1 MGARTLRIGTRA
13 SALALWQANL
23 VAGLI
28 RAQSGAPAVEL
39 VHIKTEGDMRTD
51 VPLWAVDGRA
61 FFTKEIDRALLANE
75 IDVAVHSLKDL
86 STTLENGVDLVAIV
100 ERQDPR
106 DALLVAPRLL
116 AAAPAGAAGTA
127 SANAASTGRAS
138 QGSASSLVDLPRGAR
153 VGTSSLRRRAF
164 LARLRPDIVPVEL
177 RGNVPTRI
185 EKLQRGDYDAIILAS
200 AGLGR
205 LGLEQHITARLPI
218 EDVTPAVSQGA
229 IGCCSRASDA
239 EAARWMKP
247 LDDHAARLATTAE
260 RALLRR
266 IEGGCQIPLGAL
278 GRLADGKLHVY
289 CAVCALDGSKHVS
302 AQGTAEATFAAAAAL
317 GERLAEELL
326 AQGAAHIIEGERGAR
341 RPVEAP

>member
-1 MGARTLRIGTRA
+1 MAARTLRIGTRA
-13 SALALWQANL
+13 SALALWQANR
-23 VAGLI
+23 VADLI
-28 RAQSGAPAVEL
+28 RAQPGAPGVEL
-39 VHIKTEGDMRTD
+39 VHIKTEGDIRTD

-86 STTLENGVDLVAIV
+86 STTLESGVDLVAVV

-106 DALLVAPRLL
+106 DALLVR
-116 AAAPAGAAGTA
+116 AARSSGEAISGAGTTLA
-127 SANAASTGRAS
+127 
-138 QGSASSLVDLPRGAR
+138 DLPAGAR

-164 LARLRPDIVPVEL
+164 LARLRPDIVPMEL

-185 EKLQRGDYDAIILAS
+185 EKLQKGEYDAIILAS
-200 AGLGR
+200 AGLAR
-205 LGLEQHITARLPI
+205 LGLEKHITARLAI
-218 EDVTPAVSQGA
+218 EDLTPAVSQGA
-229 IGCCSRASDA
+229 IGCCARTGDA

-247 LDDHAARLATTAE
+247 LDDQSARLATTAE

-278 GRLADGKLHVY
+278 ARLSGGKIHLFS
-289 CAVCALDGSKHVS
+289 AVCALDGSKYVS
-302 AQGTAEATFAAAAAL
+302 AGGTAEPTLAAAAAL
-317 GERLAEELL
+317 GERLAEQLL
-326 AQGAAHIIEGERGAR
+326 QQGAAKIIEGERGVQ